1 MYNSLTGWLFQN
13 EFDNYCLRVNRL
25 YSIGLR
31 QRAVNQISCCPCS
44 MAHKRA
50 KRRGFLVGNAYFCAP
65 QRRNLQLNN
74 EEIQEQNEETVVSV
88 TSEETSANAE
98 NVSSPT
104 ETTETAE
111 ESVAVAPKAKTSKSP
126 KSETSASSHDD
137 FDWDADEAGFQS
149 YSANERQKLESAYT
163 ESFSPVSE
171 KQVVKGRVVSMND
184 KDVVINIGFKS
195 DGLVSRQ
202 EFRDLPDL
210 KAGDEVEV
218 FVDVAEDAMGQLIL
232 SRRKAMQETAWDKI
246 VEAHEKDAVCTGYV
260 RSRTKGGLV
269 VDVFGIDTFL
279 PGSQIDTKPV
289 RDYDQYVGKNMDFK
303 IVKINDVYK
312 NVVVS
317 HKALIEDDIEAQKSE
332 ILGKLEK
339 GQVLEGVVKNMT
351 SFGVF
356 VDLGGIDGLLHI
368 TDISWGRINHPEEV
382 LKLDDHINV
391 VILDFDD
398 QKKRISLGLK
408 QLTPHPW
415 DNLTEGIEEGSK
427 VKGKVVSVADY
438 GAFIEIKP
446 GIEGL
451 VHVSEMSW
459 SSHLRNPSEYLKVG
473 DEVEAVVLA
482 LDRNEHKMSLG
493 IKQLTADPWINIE
506 EKYPL
511 GSKHSG
517 VVKNLTSYGLFLEL
531 EEGIDGLVHVS
542 DLSWNKKIK
551 HPSEFTK
558 KGEKL
563 DVVVLEV
570 DKENRRLSL
579 GHKQL
584 EENPWD
590 TFETI
595 FTVGSV
601 HEGTVMSVGEK
612 GANIQMQYG
621 VEAFAPSRHLKK
633 EDNKTVKED
642 EALSFE
648 VIEFSKDAKR
658 IIVSHTNTWKAAE
671 KARNEAD
678 DKKRDGQRKT
688 ASKVVKK
695 INQSAQATTLG
706 DMDALSELRA
716 QFEKAEKKTAEKKAA
731 SFSKTE
737 APAAETTETTEIAEV
752 AETPAEK
759 PAKKAPK
766 ADKGDDLKKIG
777 GIGPAFE
784 KRLNALG
791 IVTYADMIAL
801 TDEKIAELEQQDSM
815 TSIDQ
820 WHKWMEEAKELKG

>member
-1 MYNSLTGWLFQN
+1 MS
-13 EFDNYCLRVNRL
+13 
-25 YSIGLR
+25 
-31 QRAVNQISCCPCS
+31 
-44 MAHKRA
+44 
-50 KRRGFLVGNAYFCAP
+50 
-65 QRRNLQLNN
+65 N
-74 EEIQEQNEETVVSV
+74 EEIQNQTEETPVVTSTPVVSKQ
-88 TSEETSANAE
+88 E
-98 NVSSPT
+98 SS
-104 ETTETAE
+104 
-111 ESVAVAPKAKTSKSP
+111 K
-126 KSETSASSHDD
+126 HDD
-137 FDWDADEAGFQS
+137 FDWDADEAGFQT
-149 YSANERQKLESAYT
+149 YSAEERKNLESSYNNT
-163 ESFSPVSE
+163 FSPVVE
-171 KQVVKGRVVSMND
+171 KAVVKGTVVTISE
-184 KDVVINIGFKS
+184 KDVVVNIGFKS
-195 DGLVSRQ
+195 DGLVPRQ
-202 EFRDLPDL
+202 EFRDMPDL
-210 KAGDEVEV
+210 KVGDEVEV
-218 FVDVAEDAMGQLIL
+218 FVDTAEDRLGQLVL
-232 SRRKAMQETAWDKI
+232 SRRKALQETAWDKI
-246 VEAHEKDAVCTGYV
+246 VEALEADAVVTGYV

-269 VDVFGIDTFL
+269 VDIFGIDTFL

-289 RDYDQYVGKNMDFK
+289 RDYDQYVGKHMDFK

-332 ILGKLEK
+332 ILGRLEK

-391 VILDFDD
+391 VILDYDD
-398 QKKRISLGLK
+398 NKKRISLGLK

-415 DNLTEGIEEGSK
+415 DDLAKDIEENSV

-446 GIEGL
+446 GVEGL

-473 DEVEAVVLA
+473 DEVEAKVLS
-482 LDRNEHKMSLG
+482 LDREEHKMSLG
-493 IKQLTADPWINIE
+493 IKQLTPDPWVSIE
-506 EKYPL
+506 GKYPV

-595 FTVGSV
+595 FTVGSQ
-601 HEGTVMSVGEK
+601 HEGTITSVNDK
-612 GANIQMQYG
+612 GATVQLAYG

-633 EDNKTVKED
+633 ANNQGGKED
-642 EALSFE
+642 ETLSFE
-648 VIEFSKDAKR
+648 VIEFSKDSKR

-671 KARNEAD
+671 KAKFEAD
-678 DKKRDGQRKT
+678 DKARDNARKT
-688 ASKVVKK
+688 ASKNVKK
-695 INQSAQATTLG
+695 INQSSEKSTMG
-706 DMDALSELRA
+706 DLDALSELRA
-716 QFEKAEKKTAEKKAA
+716 QLEKAEKGAGNSKPKQETTTLGEISALAALKTTGDTGE
-731 SFSKTE
+731 
-737 APAAETTETTEIAEV
+737 ETTEAV
-752 AETPAEK
+752 KEK
-759 PAKKAPK
+759 PAKKAK
-766 ADKGDDLKKIG
+766 AESKGDDLKAITG
-777 GIGPAFE
+777 VGPAFE

-791 IVTYADMIAL
+791 INSYEDLINL
-801 TDEKIAELEQQDSM
+801 TDEKIAELETQDSM
-815 TSIDQ
+815 TSLDQ
-820 WHKWMEEAKELKG
+820 WHKWMEEAKALKG